1 MPALARHDAPEL
13 GERARNGRCVLSP
26 GTCYD
31 MPLASMK
38 EALFVSIRRIDST
51 GDTCH
56 GMPPTLQSTMTWHA
70 DFLG

>member
-1 MPALARHDAPEL
+1 
-13 GERARNGRCVLSP
+13 
-26 GTCYD
+26 
-31 MPLASMK
+31 MK